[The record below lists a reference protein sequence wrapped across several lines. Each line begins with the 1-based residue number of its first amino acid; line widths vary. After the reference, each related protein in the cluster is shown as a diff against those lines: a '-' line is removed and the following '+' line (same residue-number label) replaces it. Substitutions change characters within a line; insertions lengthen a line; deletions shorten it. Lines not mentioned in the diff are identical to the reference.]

1 MPDFPK
7 ASAKVVTS
15 AQTAKYYGG
24 FFQAETPAKIGKYFR
39 FCKENA
45 VKHTFNATETRPLRH
60 RIFSGGTEQD
70 ARTAPHGGEQF
81 PCAHRTG
88 PQHGGRKAA
97 AGHSR
102 HGTAHA
108 RTAPRDTAVA
118 ATRGCRHPAA
128 PARMAPRD
136 ARACAQTPEALR
148 KDRHTLAQGRPRLC
162 A

>member
-7 ASAKVVTS
+7 ASTKVATS

-24 FFQAETPAKIGKYFR
+24 FFQAETLTKIGKHFR

-45 VKHTFNATETRPLRH
+45 VKHTFNTAGTEPLRH
-60 RIFSGGTEQD
+60 RIFSGGEQQD

-88 PQHGGRKAA
+88 PRHGGRKAA

-102 HGTAHA
+102 HGTAPA
-108 RTAPRDTAVA
+108 RTAPQDTAVA

-128 PARMAPRD
+128 PARMAAYD
-136 ARACAQTPEALR
+136 ARACAQTPETLR

>member
-7 ASAKVVTS
+7 ASAKVATS

-24 FFQAETPAKIGKYFR
+24 FFQAETPAKIGKHFR

-45 VKHTFNATETRPLRH
+45 VKHTFNTTETDPLCH

-88 PQHGGRKAA
+88 PRHGGRKAT

-102 HGTAHA
+102 HGTAPA
-108 RTAPRDTAVA
+108 RTAPRDTAVTA
-118 ATRGCRHPAA
+118 IRDCRHPAA
-128 PARMAPRD
+128 PARMAAHN
-136 ARACAQTPEALR
+136 ARACAQTPEALC

>member
-1 MPDFPK
+1 MPGFPK
-7 ASAKVVTS
+7 ASAKVATS
-15 AQTAKYYGG
+15 AQTAKYYSG
-24 FFQAETPAKIGKYFR
+24 FFQAETPAKIGKHFR

-45 VKHTFNATETRPLRH
+45 VKHTFNTTETRPLRH
-60 RIFSGGTEQD
+60 RIFSGGERQN
-70 ARTAPHGGEQF
+70 AQTAPHGGEQF
-81 PCAHRTG
+81 PCTHRTG
-88 PQHGGRKAA
+88 PRHGGRKAA

-128 PARMAPRD
+128 PARMAPQN
-136 ARACAQTPEALR
+136 ARACAQTPEALS
-148 KDRHTLAQGRPRLC
+148 KDRRTLAHKRELSC